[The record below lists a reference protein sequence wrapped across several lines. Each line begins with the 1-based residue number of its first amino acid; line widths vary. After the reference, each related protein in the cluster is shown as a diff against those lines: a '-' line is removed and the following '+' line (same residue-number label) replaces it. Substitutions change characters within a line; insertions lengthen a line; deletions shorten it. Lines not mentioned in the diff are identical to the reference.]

1 MSLLNGRMKKNIIQ
15 NKMDIYSKQQKWKF
29 TLLSFAIIIG
39 VSSLFVTNRLVKE
52 LKAEERKKIELW
64 ADATKHLV
72 NLSGEGDY
80 SLAIKV
86 ISENSNIPVILVD
99 ACDSILEWRNFQI
112 QTKTDSF
119 FINLGIKNVQ
129 KITKS
134 YLRTELANIK
144 EGEDEPIEINIID
157 DKQWI
162 YYKDSALLNRLR
174 YYPIYQLV
182 FISIFM
188 FIAYFTF
195 SANKKSEQ
203 NQVWAGMAKE
213 AAHQLGTPLSS
224 LMAWVE
230 LLKSKIETKDMVL
243 EMEKDIIRLETI
255 TDRFSKIGSK
265 PTLENTN
272 IVEVAKKA
280 TNYLG
285 SRFPDKVNI
294 NINYEETEIIVP
306 VSRVLLNW
314 VIENIC
320 KNAVDAMKGKGEILV
335 NLRNERTHVSINISD
350 NGDGID
356 PSIIKNIFKPG
367 VTSKARGWGLG
378 LSLSKRIV
386 EEYHNGSIF
395 VMKSAKGIG
404 TTFTIRLPKTSKNTT
419 S

>member
-1 MSLLNGRMKKNIIQ
+1 MN
-15 NKMDIYSKQQKWKF
+15 IYSRKQKWKF
-29 TLLSFAIIIG
+29 VLIGFAIIIG
-39 VSSLFVTNRLVKE
+39 ISSLFVTNILVRE
-52 LKAEERKKIELW
+52 LKTEERKKIELW
-64 ADATKHLV
+64 AAATKQLL

-86 ISENSNIPVILVD
+86 ISENNNIPVILVD
-99 ACDSILEWRNFQI
+99 DCDTILESRNFQI
-112 QTKTDSF
+112 YTKMDSF
-119 FINLGIKNVQ
+119 FLQIGILTPTKITPNFLKNELEKIKN
-129 KITKS
+129 S
-134 YLRTELANIK
+134 
-144 EGEDEPIEINIID
+144 GEPPIEVNIIG

-174 YYPIYQLV
+174 FYPVYQLG
-182 FISIFM
+182 FIGVFM
-188 FIAYFTF
+188 FIAYFIF
-195 SANKKSEQ
+195 SSSRRSEQ

-230 LLKSKIETKDMVL
+230 LLKSKDETKEMVL
-243 EMEKDIIRLETI
+243 EMEKDLIRLETI

-265 PTLENTN
+265 PTLANTN
-272 IVEVAKKA
+272 IVEVVKKS

-294 NINYEETEIIVP
+294 SIDFKETEVIVP
-306 VSRVLLNW
+306 VSQVLLNW
-314 VIENIC
+314 VIENVC

-335 NLRNERTHVSINISD
+335 SLRNDRTHVSINISD

-356 PSIIKNIFKPG
+356 SSIIKNIFKPG
-367 VTSKARGWGLG
+367 VTSKPRGWGLG

-395 VMKSAKGIG
+395 VMQSAKGIG
-404 TTFTIRLPKTSKNTT
+404 TTFTIRLPKISNITT